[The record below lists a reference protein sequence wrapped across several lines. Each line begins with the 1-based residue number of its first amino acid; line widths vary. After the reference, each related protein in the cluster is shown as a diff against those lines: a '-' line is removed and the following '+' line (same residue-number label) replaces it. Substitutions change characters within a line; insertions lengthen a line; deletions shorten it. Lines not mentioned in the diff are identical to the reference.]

1 MYLKCWQGNKQRQ
14 IEFFRQAESKSSS
27 LVTYFTRNAKNK
39 TKQNK
44 KNKNNCVTRRKQ
56 MKESLLVMLYI
67 VQVMDKPLNKLVEK
81 V

>member
-1 MYLKCWQGNKQRQ
+1 ML
-14 IEFFRQAESKSSS
+14 
-27 LVTYFTRNAKNK
+27 K

-44 KNKNNCVTRRKQ
+44 TKQTKKKTKNNCVTRRKQ